1 MAVCVCVCMYVGKDV
16 CMYVCVYLPLDP
28 LFVKG
33 EGADCLARE
42 ADVVEF
48 LHDGCHGY

>member
-1 MAVCVCVCMYVGKDV
+1 M
-16 CMYVCVYLPLDP
+16 YLPLDP

-48 LHDGCHGY
+48 LHDGGHGFVSQAVSGCICV